1 MEHHSLTLL
10 VDIALSIIFAT
21 MFAIIAKAFKQP
33 LVLGYVVAGLVIG
46 PLFGPYVGGKLTIGY
61 VKSEE
66 SIELISEIGLIL
78 LLFIIGLEID
88 LKELARMGKSMF
100 ALGVLQFFLGV
111 AAAWF
116 VFRSFFP
123 PAPGNFDLLYFA
135 IALSLSSTMIV
146 VKLLHDKFEI
156 STVAGRLTI
165 GVLVLQDIWAIL
177 FMGIQPDLQD
187 PQILNVLTSLVKG
200 IALVAF
206 SFLISR
212 FILSKLFLFA
222 ASKPELVLITSI
234 AWCFFLC
241 GVAEK
246 LELSK
251 EMGALIAGVSIAA
264 FPYGA
269 DVISKLSGIRDF
281 FITLFFVAL
290 GMKIQAPSASDLG
303 LAFLAV
309 GFVLVSRVLII
320 APTVFLSGKGLRAGI
335 VAGLNLAQISEF
347 SLVIL
352 ALGVQKEHIG
362 KDLQAIV
369 LTSMIIASII
379 STYVILFNDKIARG
393 IISFLSIFG
402 VKENKEPLESQVT
415 GETKRD
421 IVVLGYFRI
430 AQGLIDGIEED
441 KPSWLKRILVVD
453 FNPIYRQTLE
463 SKGIRWAYGDLAN
476 PESLHH
482 LGIEEARYIV
492 CTVSDMILKGTTN
505 RRLLESLK
513 SICRHHQPKIILTT
527 DDPKEA
533 EVLRNNGAA
542 HVIVPGKISGLSLF
556 TELSG
561 MVDVN
566 GSVSIAKSAK
576 AKPKKTTS
584 NKKKVQ
590 KAK

>member
-1 MEHHSLTLL
+1 MEHSLSLL
-10 VDIALSIIFAT
+10 TDIALSIIFAT
-21 MFAIIAKAFKQP
+21 LFSHIAKAMKQP
-33 LVLGYVVAGLVIG
+33 LVLGYVIAGLFIG
-46 PLFGPYVGGKLTIGY
+46 PLLGPLVDSKLHIGY
-61 VKSEE
+61 VHSED

-88 LKELARMGKSMF
+88 LKELARMGRSMF
-100 ALGVLQFFLGV
+100 ALGVIQFFVGV
-111 AAAWF
+111 GMAWF
-116 VFRSFFP
+116 AFRGFFP
-123 PAPGNFDLLYFA
+123 PVPGNFDLLYFA

-146 VKLLHDKFEI
+146 VKVLHDKFEI
-156 STVAGRLTI
+156 STVSGRLTI

-187 PQILNVLTSLVKG
+187 PQIWNVLGSLAKG
-200 IALVAF
+200 LALVAIA
-206 SFLISR
+206 FLISR
-212 FILSKLFLFA
+212 YILSRLFLFA

-241 GVAEK
+241 GFAEK
-246 LELSK
+246 AELSK

-290 GMKIQAPSASDLG
+290 GMKIQAPTPNDLG
-303 LAFLAV
+303 IAFLAV
-309 GFVLVSRVLII
+309 GFVLVSRVLIV
-320 APTVFLSGKGLRAGI
+320 APTVFFSGKGLRAGI
-335 VAGLNLAQISEF
+335 IAGLNLAQISEF

-352 ALGVQKEHIG
+352 ALGVQKQHIG

-369 LTSMIIASII
+369 LTGMIIASII

-393 IISFLSIFG
+393 LIAFLSLLGIRQKG
-402 VKENKEPLESQVT
+402 EPLESQIT

-421 IVVLGYFRI
+421 IVILGYFRI
-430 AQGLIDGIEED
+430 AQGLIEGIEEER
-441 KPSWLKRILVVD
+441 PSWLKRILVVD

-463 SKGIRWAYGDLAN
+463 SKGVRWAYGDLAN

-513 SICRHHQPKIILTT
+513 NISRHHQPKIILTT

-533 EVLRNNGAA
+533 EVLRNNGAS
-542 HVIVPGKISGLSLF
+542 HVVVPGRLSGLSLF
-556 TELSG
+556 TELRG
-561 MVDVN
+561 MVETAIPTN
-566 GSVSIAKSAK
+566 SPKTAK
-576 AKPKKTTS
+576 AKPKKKTS
-584 NKKKVQ
+584 NTK
-590 KAK
+590 KAKAFR

>member
-1 MEHHSLTLL
+1 MEHSLSLL
-10 VDIALSIIFAT
+10 TDIALSIIFAT
-21 MFAIIAKAFKQP
+21 LFSHIAKALKQP
-33 LVLGYVVAGLVIG
+33 LVLGYVIAGLFIG
-46 PLFGPYVGGKLTIGY
+46 PLLGPYIDSKLHIGY
-61 VKSEE
+61 VHSED

-88 LKELARMGKSMF
+88 LKELARMGRSMF

-116 VFRSFFP
+116 AFKTFFP

-187 PQILNVLTSLVKG
+187 PQIWNVLGSLAKG
-200 IALVAF
+200 CALVLIAF
-206 SFLISR
+206 VISR
-212 FILSKLFLFA
+212 YVLSRLFLFA
-222 ASKPELVLITSI
+222 AAKPELVLITSI

-246 LELSK
+246 AELSK

-290 GMKIQAPSASDLG
+290 GMKVQAPSSGDLG

-309 GFVLVSRVLII
+309 GFVLLSRVLIV
-320 APTVFLSGKGLRAGI
+320 APTVYFSGKGLRAGI

-362 KDLQAIV
+362 KELQAIV

-379 STYVILFNDKIARG
+379 STYVILFNDRIARG
-393 IISFLSIFG
+393 ILAFVSLFG
-402 VKENKEPLESQVT
+402 VKEKGEPLESQVT

-421 IVVLGYFRI
+421 IVILGYFRI
-430 AQGLIDGIEED
+430 AQGLIEGIEKD
-441 KPSWLKRILVVD
+441 RPSWLKRILVVD

-463 SKGIRWAYGDLAN
+463 SKGVRWAYGDLAN

-482 LGIEEARYIV
+482 LGIEEARYVV

-533 EVLRNNGAA
+533 DVLRNNGAA
-542 HVIVPGKISGLSLF
+542 HVIVPGRLSGLSLF
-556 TELSG
+556 TELRG
-561 MVDVN
+561 MVEN
-566 GSVSIAKSAK
+566 SGLINLEKSAK
-576 AKPKKTTS
+576 PKTKKASS
-584 NKKKVQ
+584 NKKKAV

>member
-21 MFAIIAKAFKQP
+21 FFAIIAKAFKQP
-33 LVLGYVVAGLVIG
+33 LVLGYVIAGLIIG
-46 PLFGPYVGGKLTIGY
+46 PLFGPYVGGQLTIGY

-100 ALGVLQFFLGV
+100 ALGVIQFFLGV
-111 AAAWF
+111 GAAWF
-116 VFRSFFP
+116 AFRTFFP

-187 PQILNVLTSLVKG
+187 PQILNVLGSLAKG
-200 IALVAF
+200 IVLVAVAF
-206 SFLISR
+206 AVSR
-212 FILSKLFLFA
+212 FILSYLFLFA

-320 APTVFLSGKGLRAGI
+320 APTVFFSGKGLRAGI

-393 IISFLSIFG
+393 IISFLSLFG

-430 AQGLIDGIEED
+430 AQGLIDGIEDD
-441 KPSWLKRILVVD
+441 KPSWLKRMLVVD

-556 TELSG
+556 TELSQ
-561 MVDVN
+561 MVDIN
-566 GSVSIAKSAK
+566 GSTTIVKSAK
-576 AKPKKTTS
+576 AKPKKTAS
-584 NKKKVQ
+584 NKKKV
-590 KAK
+590 KKTK